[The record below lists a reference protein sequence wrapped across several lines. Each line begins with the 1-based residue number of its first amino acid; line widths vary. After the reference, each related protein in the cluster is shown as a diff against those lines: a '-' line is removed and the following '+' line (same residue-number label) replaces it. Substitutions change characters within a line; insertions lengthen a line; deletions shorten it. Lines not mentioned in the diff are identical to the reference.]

1 MKTGQGFLG
10 FIFLFVG
17 FITVQAEEKKETLDP
32 AKMIGKWEPV
42 KKAGFLIEVMKDN
55 KLQITTTDAEGKKH
69 VMPGTYKW
77 ANGKFEVNVKTPDGD
92 KPHVVTVKVLTDDK
106 LVTVDE
112 ANKEEEFKKVK

>member
-1 MKTGQGFLG
+1 
-10 FIFLFVG
+10 
-17 FITVQAEEKKETLDP
+17 
-32 AKMIGKWEPV
+32 
-42 KKAGFLIEVMKDN
+42 
-55 KLQITTTDAEGKKH
+55 
-69 VMPGTYKW
+69 MPGTYKW